1 MSTPRLLIT
10 SGIIWTPHDWVN
22 KFYSFCMAAV
32 IDITVIWVIFV
43 VKDFQKIIFHM
54 INFHTVQMCMN
65 ISTYEHLVIA
75 TCEWV
80 VIS

>member
-1 MSTPRLLIT
+1 
-10 SGIIWTPHDWVN
+10 
-22 KFYSFCMAAV
+22 MAAV

-43 VKDFQKIIFHM
+43 VKNFQKKFFHM

-75 TCEWV
+75 TCE
-80 VIS
+80 